1 MEIKLVDKLIYKL
14 EDNNIEIKEF
24 NLKVLVELVN
34 KVRFV
39 SLNHLIL
46 NLLDT
51 LKASN
56 TQELKDIHLICLKG
70 VIKHSNRLAL
80 LDSDWFINNI
90 ISILDIQTSIDLL
103 DVLHI
108 YINKTPINDNQR
120 SILIKTQFNFITS
133 SNSRHSMKKKSI
145 SLLTTLL
152 NSNHLDTLNT
162 FIDKNLSS
170 NFIITTLLIQNT
182 LHLINTP
189 THIDQIIN
197 QLNNQDD
204 DIKDAALSTLDC
216 YVSHLNPQSHI
227 TQLISI
233 SQSLINYNPNYFDL
247 DEDDEEDDQDDE
259 DEEDEP
265 LSDNDDLSWKVRK
278 SAAKLLTTII
288 ASNSLLLSHL
298 YSTLFIHLLTVTS
311 KEREESVKLELFNA
325 INAFFVVSAAV
336 AQKSSLKRKH
346 NEMDVDITAQCD
358 LQSNTYKSPLINSL
372 TKHLS
377 DKSLIIRL
385 NSYKLLTTLI
395 QSMPDILQAPYID
408 EIAPLIQQ
416 GLNNVES
423 TISSGL
429 PIEVLTM
436 LNTLFETHTYRSIQ
450 HSIPAFT
457 HTLINTTKLTKYHKL
472 SSLAFKSLSN
482 LVILLRP
489 NKEDGLCSPSP
500 IKQTEIN
507 ELIKLIALSTTER
520 IQDSDLSNNVKDD
533 AIDLISVLLS
543 HSGDILVQSDNDTN
557 VLHLLK
563 DRTYNNLNRFSGIKA
578 IQSVAA
584 SRYTCT
590 NEIFTQWLTDCVKLI
605 TPLIKQNDRVIKMAA
620 FECLEVLLERVAD
633 RISKDVVAELVDSI
647 LPLVNIN
654 DINTLSHTLNM
665 ATKLFSSND
674 LEIRSMVLK
683 ILNRSYSLI
692 KSPVLIIEP
701 LESFYQVAS
710 RDGGL
715 SAEIISRLLNEIGKL
730 DDKELKDVGG
740 EGEHILDNV
749 SRLIGGVIVE
759 SGNGSGSGVEQFVN
773 LVKSP
778 NQQIS
783 DVYLSLLVVG
793 HVGKHF
799 DLSQNYPH
807 LFKDIQTYFT
817 HSEDKVRRS
826 SSCSLGS
833 ICVGSS
839 TFLPQL
845 LDQLRAPDYLILL
858 SLKEVISGAELSSND
873 ADTVFDTLLCGTN
886 DENVRNIAAECL
898 AKLLYKSETYVPHLK
913 QVLQGG
919 EENKKL
925 VIVIAIRYAIS
936 EAPHE
941 NSLQLDDLF
950 STFTALLAQQ
960 NLEVIRITLS
970 TINSAARHKP
980 QLISEGVINNLLTQ
994 TTVNT
999 QLVRQI
1005 TLGPFKET
1013 IDDGL
1018 PIRKTAFECLYTM
1031 SNHSELVSAR
1041 DLIEQV
1047 KKGLGDVDEIKILS
1061 YLILNRLVSVC
1072 GDLLSESLNDILPCL
1087 QKTLQHKPKDNA
1099 TKMEH
1104 ERNTELQSSVCRT
1117 MATLNGSSLT
1127 NQHGLL
1133 INLIKTV
1140 IEPNP
1145 TFKTVF
1151 LASSQLHLS
1160 TTNNSS
1166 EAMQID

>member
-1 MEIKLVDKLIYKL
+1 ML
-14 EDNNIEIKEF
+14 
-24 NLKVLVELVN
+24 
-34 KVRFV
+34 
-39 SLNHLIL
+39 
-46 NLLDT
+46 T
-51 LKASN
+51 L
-56 TQELKDIHLICLKG
+56 
-70 VIKHSNRLAL
+70 
-80 LDSDWFINNI
+80 
-90 ISILDIQTSIDLL
+90 
-103 DVLHI
+103 
-108 YINKTPINDNQR
+108 
-120 SILIKTQFNFITS
+120 
-133 SNSRHSMKKKSI
+133 
-145 SLLTTLL
+145 
-152 NSNHLDTLNT
+152 
-162 FIDKNLSS
+162 
-170 NFIITTLLIQNT
+170 
-182 LHLINTP
+182 
-189 THIDQIIN
+189 
-197 QLNNQDD
+197 
-204 DIKDAALSTLDC
+204 
-216 YVSHLNPQSHI
+216 
-227 TQLISI
+227 
-233 SQSLINYNPNYFDL
+233 
-247 DEDDEEDDQDDE
+247 
-259 DEEDEP
+259 
-265 LSDNDDLSWKVRK
+265 
-278 SAAKLLTTII
+278 
-288 ASNSLLLSHL
+288 
-298 YSTLFIHLLTVTS
+298 
-311 KEREESVKLELFNA
+311 
-325 INAFFVVSAAV
+325 
-336 AQKSSLKRKH
+336 
-346 NEMDVDITAQCD
+346 
-358 LQSNTYKSPLINSL
+358 
-372 TKHLS
+372 
-377 DKSLIIRL
+377 
-385 NSYKLLTTLI
+385 
-395 QSMPDILQAPYID
+395 
-408 EIAPLIQQ
+408 
-416 GLNNVES
+416 
-423 TISSGL
+423 
-429 PIEVLTM
+429 

-507 ELIKLIALSTTER
+507 DLIKLIALSTTER

-533 AIDLISVLLS
+533 AIDLVSVLLS
-543 HSGDILVQSDNDTN
+543 HGGDILVQSDNDTN

-605 TPLIKQNDRVIKMAA
+605 TPLIKQNDREIKMAA

-833 ICVGSS
+833 ICVVSS

-913 QVLQGG
+913 QVLQGE

-1072 GDLLSESLNDILPCL
+1072 GDLVSEC
-1087 QKTLQHKPKDNA
+1087 
-1099 TKMEH
+1099 EY
-1104 ERNTELQSSVCRT
+1104 EYEY
-1117 MATLNGSSLT
+1117 
-1127 NQHGLL
+1127 
-1133 INLIKTV
+1133 
-1140 IEPNP
+1140 E
-1145 TFKTVF
+1145 
-1151 LASSQLHLS
+1151 
-1160 TTNNSS
+1160 
-1166 EAMQID
+1166 